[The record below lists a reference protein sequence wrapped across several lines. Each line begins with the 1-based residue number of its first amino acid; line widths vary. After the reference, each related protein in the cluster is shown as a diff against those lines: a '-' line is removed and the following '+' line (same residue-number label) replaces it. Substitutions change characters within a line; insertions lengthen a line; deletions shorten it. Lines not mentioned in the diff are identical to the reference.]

1 MKRAAPAFLFFVVSV
16 LVISTA
22 PARLQEPAARQSG
35 IAATFEVSDVMIPAR
50 DGKRLH
56 TKIFA
61 PRRQGSGAAG
71 PDGAPL
77 PIIFK
82 RTPYGIEG
90 SAGNFNAYYKALA
103 EDGYIFVFQD
113 IRGKFG
119 SEGDFVMQRPARLR
133 PAGFGAAASGGVG
146 SDIDEGTDTYDS
158 IEWLIKNVRNNNGR
172 VGMLGVS
179 YDGWTTI
186 MGAIEP
192 HPALK
197 AISPQASPADMWIGD
212 DFHHNGAFRLSYG
225 FEYAAMMESGKDVQ
239 QFSFDRYDTFDWYLS
254 LGPLGNA
261 NEKYLKGKIPTWNDY
276 VAHPDY
282 DEFWQRQT
290 MIPHLN
296 SVTVPTLNVAGWWDQ
311 EDFYGPIR
319 IYDAL
324 ERFDTQGMNYLVVG
338 PWRHGG
344 WANGAGDAL
353 GAIPFGSN
361 TAEYFRE
368 KVQAPFF
375 AYFLKDKGAKD
386 FPQALTFEAG
396 ANQWRRWDQ
405 WPPTAR
411 TETRSLVFGANE
423 ALTLGNPK
431 GLPPQDA
438 GRLAGGGN
446 PSWSAVASGAK
457 AEGLPPYDEFVSDP
471 AHPVPYRQ
479 RPIQPTYFP
488 GGSKWS
494 TWLVEDQRFVD
505 DRPGVLS
512 WETGVLDQDVTIAG
526 EIKAHI
532 FASTTG
538 SDADWIVKLIDVYP
552 EDNPSNWAL
561 AGFQLMVSNE
571 VFRGRYRTSFE
582 KPAPIEPNAV
592 LEYAWSLHTQNYT
605 FKKGHRIM
613 VQVQSTWFPI
623 IDRNPQTFVPNI
635 FLAKE
640 PDFKAATHRVY
651 RTPQYPSRV
660 DVPVVRGQ

>member
-1 MKRAAPAFLFFVVSV
+1 MKRAAPPAFLILVVSF

-22 PARLQEPAARQSG
+22 PVRLQQPATAGADR
-35 IAATFEVSDVMIPAR
+35 FEVSDVMIPAR

-56 TKIFA
+56 TRIFT
-61 PRRQGSGAAG
+61 PRNQAG
-71 PDGAPL
+71 PL

-119 SEGDFVMQRPARLR
+119 SEGDFIMQRPARA
-133 PAGFGAAASGGVG
+133 AGDTRSL
-146 SDIDEGTDTYDS
+146 DEGTDTYDS
-158 IEWLIKNVRNNNGR
+158 IDWLLKNVRNNNGR

-197 AISPQASPADMWIGD
+197 AISPQASPADMWMGD

-239 QFSFDRYDTFDWYLS
+239 QFSFDRYDTFDWYLN
-254 LGPLGNA
+254 LGPLANVNA
-261 NEKYLKGKIPTWNDY
+261 KYLNGKIPTWNDY

-282 DEFWQRQT
+282 DEFWKRQT

-296 SVTVPTLNVAGWWDQ
+296 SVKVPTLNVAGWWDQ
-311 EDFYGPIR
+311 EDFYGPLR

-324 ERFDTQGMNYLVVG
+324 ERHDTQGMNYLVVG

-344 WANGAGDAL
+344 WAGGTGDSL

-375 AYFLKDKGAKD
+375 AYFLKDKGAKE

-396 ANQWRRWDQ
+396 ANEWRRWDQ
-405 WPPTAR
+405 WPPTKE
-411 TETRSLVFGANE
+411 TELRALRFGPAE
-423 ALTLGNPK
+423 QLTLM
-431 GLPPQDA
+431 
-438 GRLAGGGN
+438 GGGRRE
-446 PSWSAVASGAK
+446 AAGESGF
-457 AEGLPPYDEFVSDP
+457 DEFVSDP

-505 DRPGVLS
+505 DRADVIS
-512 WETGVLDQDVTIAG
+512 WETTVLEQDVTIAG
-526 EIKAHI
+526 EVKAHI

-592 LEYAWSLHTQNYT
+592 LEYTWSLHTQNYT

-635 FLAKE
+635 FQAKE
-640 PDFKAATHRVY
+640 SDFKAATHRVY

-660 DVPVVRGQ
+660 DVPVVRAR

>member
-1 MKRAAPAFLFFVVSV
+1 MKRAAPPAVLLVVVSLLV
-16 LVISTA
+16 LSA
-22 PARLQEPAARQSG
+22 ADARLQQQPNPADR
-35 IAATFEVSDVMIPAR
+35 FEVSDVMIPMR
-50 DGKRLH
+50 DGKRLN
-56 TKIFA
+56 TKIFT
-61 PRRQGSGAAG
+61 PRLRQGSGAAG
-71 PDGAPL
+71 YGGEPL

-82 RTPYGIEG
+82 RTPYGIQG
-90 SAGNFNAYYKALA
+90 AANNFNAYYKALA
-103 EDGYIFVFQD
+103 DEGYIFVHQD
-113 IRGKFG
+113 IRGKFL
-119 SEGDFVMQRPARLR
+119 SEGEFVMQRPARGHDKT
-133 PAGFGAAASGGVG
+133 A
-146 SDIDEGTDTYDS
+146 IDEGTDTYDT
-158 IEWLIKNVRNNNGR
+158 IDWLIKNVRNNNGR

-197 AISPQASPADMWIGD
+197 AISPQASPADMWLGD

-239 QFSFDRYDTFDWYLS
+239 PFSFDRYDTFDWYLS
-254 LGPLGNA
+254 LGSLRNI

-282 DEFWQRQT
+282 DEFWKRQT
-290 MIPHLN
+290 MIPHLT
-296 SVTVPTLNVAGWWDQ
+296 SVKVPTLNVAGWWDQ
-311 EDFYGPIR
+311 EDFYGPIA

-324 ERFDTQGMNYLVVG
+324 EKHDTQGLNYLVVG

-344 WANGAGDAL
+344 WAGGTGDSL
-353 GAIPFGSN
+353 GSIPFGSN
-361 TAEYFRE
+361 TAEYFRDRI
-368 KVQAPFF
+368 QAPFF
-375 AYFLKDKGAKD
+375 AYYLKDKGAKD
-386 FPQALTFEAG
+386 FPQAITFEAG

-405 WPPTAR
+405 WPPTKS
-411 TETRSLVFGANE
+411 TDTRGLYFGANE
-423 ALTLGNPK
+423 TLTVADGSATAK
-431 GLPPQDA
+431 
-438 GRLAGGGN
+438 
-446 PSWSAVASGAK
+446 AVALQTTT
-457 AEGLPPYDEFVSDP
+457 EFDQFVSDP

-479 RPIQPTYFP
+479 RPIQATYFP

-494 TWLVEDQRFVD
+494 AWLVEDQRFVD
-505 DRPGVLS
+505 DRADVLS
-512 WETGVLDQDVTIAG
+512 WETPPLSSDVTIAG
-526 EIKAHI
+526 EVVAHL

-552 EDNPSNWAL
+552 ESNPSNWNL

-582 KPAPIEPNAV
+582 KPQPIEPNQV
-592 LEYAWSLHTQNYT
+592 LEYTWSLHTQNYT
-605 FKKGHRIM
+605 FKAGHRIM

-635 FLAKE
+635 FEARDS
-640 PDFKAATHRVY
+640 DFKAATHRVY

-660 DVPVVRGQ
+660 DVPVVRAR

>member
-1 MKRAAPAFLFFVVSV
+1 MKRIAPPAFLLVVTAL
-16 LVISTA
+16 LV
-22 PARLQEPAARQSG
+22 G
-35 IAATFEVSDVMIPAR
+35 AATTAKLQQAANPADRFEVSDVMVPMR

-56 TKIFA
+56 TKIFT
-61 PRRQGSGAAG
+61 PRGQTG
-71 PDGAPL
+71 PL

-90 SAGNFNAYYKALA
+90 SANNFNAYYRALA
-103 EDGYIFVFQD
+103 EDGYIFVHQD

-119 SEGDFVMQRPARLR
+119 SEGEFVMQRPARTPGDTKSL
-133 PAGFGAAASGGVG
+133 
-146 SDIDEGTDTYDS
+146 DEGTDTYDT
-158 IEWLIKNVRNNNGR
+158 IDWLIKNVRNNNGR

-186 MGAIEP
+186 MAAIEP

-197 AISPQASPADMWIGD
+197 AISPQASPADMWMGD

-239 QFSFDRYDTFDWYLS
+239 QFSFDRYDTFDWYLN
-254 LGPLGNA
+254 LGPLKNV

-282 DEFWQRQT
+282 DEFWKRQT
-290 MIPHLN
+290 MIPHLT
-296 SVTVPTLNVAGWWDQ
+296 SVKVPTLNVAGWWDQ

-324 ERFDTQGMNYLVVG
+324 EKHDTQGINYLVVG

-344 WANGAGDAL
+344 WAGGTGDSL

-361 TAEYFRE
+361 TAEYFRNN
-368 KVQAPFF
+368 VQAPFF
-375 AYFLKDKGAKD
+375 AYYLKDKATRD
-386 FPQALTFEAG
+386 FPQAITFEAG
-396 ANQWRRWDQ
+396 ANEWKRWEQ
-405 WPPTAR
+405 WPPTKQ
-411 TETRSLVFGANE
+411 TDTRALYFGANE
-423 ALTLGNPK
+423 TLTLAN
-431 GLPPQDA
+431 
-438 GRLAGGGN
+438 
-446 PSWSAVASGAK
+446 SATAK
-457 AEGLPPYDEFVSDP
+457 AGALQTSEFDEFVSDP

-505 DRPGVLS
+505 DRADVLS
-512 WETGVLDQDVTIAG
+512 WETAPLDADVTIAG
-526 EIKAHI
+526 EVVAHL

-538 SDADWIVKLIDVYP
+538 TDADWVVKLIDVYP
-552 EDNPSNWAL
+552 EDYPQNWAL

-582 KPAPIEPNAV
+582 KPAPIEPDKV
-592 LEYAWSLHTQNYT
+592 LDYKWSLHTQNYT

-635 FLAKE
+635 FQAIE
-640 PDFKAATHRVY
+640 SDFKAATHRVY

-660 DVPVVRGQ
+660 DVPVVRAR

>member
-1 MKRAAPAFLFFVVSV
+1 MTRMAPPVFLLVVIALLVGSAA
-16 LVISTA
+16 T
-22 PARLQEPAARQSG
+22 ARLQQPANPADR
-35 IAATFEVSDVMIPAR
+35 FEVSDVMVPMR

-56 TKIFA
+56 TKIFT
-61 PRRQGSGAAG
+61 PRLRQGSGAAG
-71 PDGAPL
+71 ASTEPL

-90 SAGNFNAYYKALA
+90 SANNFNAYYKALA
-103 EDGYIFVFQD
+103 EDGYIFVHQD

-119 SEGDFVMQRPARLR
+119 SEGDFVMQRPARQPGDTTSL
-133 PAGFGAAASGGVG
+133 
-146 SDIDEGTDTYDS
+146 DEGTDTYDT
-158 IEWLIKNVRNNNGR
+158 IDWLIKNVRNNNGR

-186 MGAIEP
+186 MAALEP

-197 AISPQASPADMWIGD
+197 AISPQASPADMWLGD

-239 QFSFDRYDTFDWYLS
+239 QFSFDRYDTFDWYLNLGS
-254 LGPLGNA
+254 LRNA
-261 NEKYLKGKIPTWNDY
+261 NEKYLHGKIPTWNDY

-282 DEFWQRQT
+282 DEFWKRQT
-290 MIPHLN
+290 MVPYLT
-296 SVTVPTLNVAGWWDQ
+296 SVKVPTLNVAGWWDQ
-311 EDFYGPIR
+311 EDFYGPVR
-319 IYDAL
+319 IYDEL
-324 ERFDTQGMNYLVVG
+324 EKHDTQGINYLVVG

-344 WANGAGDAL
+344 WSSGTGESL

-368 KVQAPFF
+368 KIQAPFF
-375 AYFLKDKGAKD
+375 AYYLKDKGTRD
-386 FPQALTFEAG
+386 FPQAITFESG
-396 ANQWRRWDQ
+396 ANQWKKWDQ
-405 WPPTAR
+405 WPPTR
-411 TETRSLVFGANE
+411 QTDTRALYFGANE
-423 ALTLGNPK
+423 MLTLDDKPK
-431 GLPPQDA
+431 GLSPQ
-438 GRLAGGGN
+438 
-446 PSWSAVASGAK
+446 
-457 AEGLPPYDEFVSDP
+457 EFDQYVSDP

-505 DRPGVLS
+505 DRADVLS
-512 WETGVLDQDVTIAG
+512 WETSTLDSDVTIAG
-526 EIKAHI
+526 EIVAHL

-538 SDADWIVKLIDVYP
+538 TDADWVVKLIDVYP
-552 EDNPSNWAL
+552 EHNPQNWAL
-561 AGFQLMVSNE
+561 AGYQLMVSNE

-582 KPAPIEPNAV
+582 KPQPIEPNKV
-592 LEYAWSLHTQNYT
+592 VEYSWSLHTQNYT
-605 FKKGHRIM
+605 FKKGHRMM

-635 FLAKE
+635 FLANE
-640 PDFKAATHRVY
+640 SDFKAATHRVY

-660 DVPVVRGQ
+660 DVPVVRAR